1 MHADIRGLC
10 EQIFDGVVGTNHSKA
25 TIRKL
30 REAFVTIMSTELR
43 QCVTLTIKRIDDVY
57 MDLIKEASRTTT
69 PTKKKLQPK
78 TPKA

>member
-10 EQIFDGVVGTNHSKA
+10 EHIFDGVVGTNHSEA

-57 MDLIKEASRTTT
+57 MDLIKEASRTT
-69 PTKKKLQPK
+69 KKKPQPK
-78 TPKA
+78 KPKT